1 MESLTCKTARDTAA
15 EMRGQ
20 QSIKQK
26 QVGIKGETQN
36 FKIKSPPSDELGT
49 NKTEGEYWLN
59 FF

>member
-1 MESLTCKTARDTAA
+1 MESLTCKTTRDTAA

-49 NKTEGEYWLN
+49 NKTEGEY
-59 FF
+59 